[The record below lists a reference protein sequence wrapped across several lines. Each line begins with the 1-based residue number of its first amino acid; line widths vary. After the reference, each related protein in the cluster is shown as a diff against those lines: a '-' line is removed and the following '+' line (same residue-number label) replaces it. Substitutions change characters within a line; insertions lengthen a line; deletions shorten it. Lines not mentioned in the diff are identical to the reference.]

1 MRQSN
6 QRPGVLVVGNF
17 LNDSLGTCGVCE
29 ELAVQL
35 DRAGWRVS
43 TTSRRRRRL
52 FRVVDMVATTWR
64 LRHTYDVAQVDVF
77 SGPAFLWAEA
87 VCATLRAAGKPY
99 VLTLHGGALPDFAR
113 RWPRRV
119 VRLLDSA
126 DALTVPS
133 RYLREQLVEYCD
145 CLLVIPNAVQLDRY
159 PFRHRAAARP
169 TLVWLR
175 SFHEI
180 YNPTLAPR
188 VLALLQE
195 QFPDVRLVMAGPDKG
210 DGSLARTKAVAAA
223 LGVLDRIEFPGAIPK
238 AAVPSWLSQGDVFL
252 NTTNVD
258 NTPVSVVEALACGL
272 CVVST
277 NVGGLPYLLDDDC
290 TAILVPPK
298 SERDMAS
305 AVTRVLREPGLASRL
320 SSGGREATQASSW
333 PQVIKQWDRL
343 LRQTVSR
350 GSLDGRAITLSEMD
364 A

>member
-43 TTSRRRRRL
+43 TTSRRPRRL
-52 FRVVDMVATTWR
+52 SRLVDMVATTWR

-113 RWPRRV
+113 RWTRRV
-119 VRLLDSA
+119 ARLLDSA
-126 DALTVPS
+126 NAVTVPS

-145 CLLVIPNAVQLDRY
+145 RLLMIPNAVQLDRY
-159 PFRHRAAARP
+159 PFRHRVASRP

-188 VLALLQE
+188 VVALLQE
-195 QFPDVRLVMAGPDKG
+195 QFPDVRLLMGGPDKG
-210 DGSLARTKAVAAA
+210 DGSLTRTRAVAAA
-223 LGVLDRIEFPGAIPK
+223 LGVLDRIEFHGTIPK

-277 NVGGLPYLLDDDC
+277 NVGGLPYLLDDDR

-305 AVTRVLREPGLASRL
+305 AVTRVLCEPGLASRL

-343 LRQTVSR
+343 LRQTASR
-350 GSLDGRAITLSEMD
+350 GSFDGRAITLSEMD